1 MKTRSVLPPT
11 TSASSTSTS
20 GSADARRDSICGC
33 IGVIDV
39 LPLRKKSGPAP
50 TLGTAS
56 DARAPARKL
65 LLENSTGAPAPGEVE
80 GPMQKRSRLSSG
92 GRHDAH
98 DHGTGG
104 SPRAPDAASTRAP
117 AAGTPR
123 DGDRVAASSDR

>member
-50 TLGTAS
+50 TLGAAS

-65 LLENSTGAPAPGEVE
+65 LLENSIGAPAPGELE
-80 GPMQKRSRLSSG
+80 GPMRERSLLSSG

-98 DHGTGG
+98 GRGTGG
-104 SPRAPDAASTRAP
+104 SPRAQDAASTRAR

-123 DGDRVAASSDR
+123 DGGRAVA